1 MDNQQICL
9 LQTGGVLLLLLAA
22 GDVGGQLEEG
32 HPVSTHRL
40 PRVSGGDEDCPGDR
54 QWVSANC
61 VWTVVHPKDVQGW
74 HSVHSDRDSVHS
86 DHHTRHKIGHPRDL
100 HPD

>member
-1 MDNQQICL
+1 MIDL
-9 LQTGGVLLLLLAA
+9 SLQTGGVLLLLLAA

-54 QWVSANC
+54 QW
-61 VWTVVHPKDVQGW
+61 
-74 HSVHSDRDSVHS
+74 
-86 DHHTRHKIGHPRDL
+86 
-100 HPD
+100 